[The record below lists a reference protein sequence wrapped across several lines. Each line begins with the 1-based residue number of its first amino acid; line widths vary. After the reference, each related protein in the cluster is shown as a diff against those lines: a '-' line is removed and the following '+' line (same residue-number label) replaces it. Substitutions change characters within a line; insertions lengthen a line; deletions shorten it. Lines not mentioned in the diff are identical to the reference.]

1 MVLNLGCKSAVVL
14 VSLLCAIS
22 FGQFPSPG
30 TQLQNF
36 NVQGTVR
43 IEQVDVMSGAK
54 VTFGGEN
61 ISKTVYTDE
70 RGHYETNRSPGYY
83 TMVVFPSINGLQTY
97 WRPLFHVASSARL
110 TLDAS
115 LDLDIPCDRVATVSH
130 TITNHVAD
138 DACGGWVYF
147 EPPSTDGAPYQLLIV
162 YPHRQPTNRGNIYS
176 CLSILGQKTQ
186 VRVAYDLF
194 ILRADLVSYDE
205 KSGTLEAK
213 GDVVRTNEKG
223 ETQTAESMT
232 FRIENGEATR
242 LP

>member
-1 MVLNLGCKSAVVL
+1 MVLNLGCKSAVVP

-30 TQLQNF
+30 TQLQDF

-43 IEQVDVMSGAK
+43 IEHVDVMSGAK

-70 RGHYETNRSPGYY
+70 RGHYETNLSPGYY
-83 TMVVFPSINGLQTY
+83 TMVVVPSINGLQTY

-115 LDLDIPCDRVATVSH
+115 LDLDIPCDRVATVSDK
-130 TITNHVAD
+130 ITNHVAA
-138 DACGGWVYF
+138 ACSGWVYF
-147 EPPSTDGAPYQLLIV
+147 APPSKDGVPYQLLIV
-162 YPHRQPTNRGNIYS
+162 YPHRQPTDRGNIYS
-176 CLSILGQKTQ
+176 CLSIYGQKTQ

-194 ILRADLVSYDE
+194 TLRADLVSYDE

-213 GDVVRTNEKG
+213 GDVARANEKG
-223 ETQTAESMT
+223 EMQTAESMT